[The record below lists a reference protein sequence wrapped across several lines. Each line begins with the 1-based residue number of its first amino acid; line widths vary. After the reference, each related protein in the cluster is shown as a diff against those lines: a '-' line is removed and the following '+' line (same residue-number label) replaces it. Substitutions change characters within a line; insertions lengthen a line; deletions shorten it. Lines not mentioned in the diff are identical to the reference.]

1 MRNKTKAGA
10 EAQPSALGRRYTQEY
25 VALNALAELL
35 ELSKEA
41 KIERGLLH
49 TPAEIAQQPA
59 TWGTTFSIF
68 QEQRG
73 KLADFL
79 RGAGFDESA
88 GPKPT
93 VFLIGAGTSDYV
105 GRSLELLFRR
115 LWQCEVIAIPSTS
128 LLTHGEEWLL
138 PGQNYVWISFSR
150 SGESP
155 EGVAV
160 IEKALAS
167 HPEIYHIVVSCNAEG
182 RMIRSVAGKR
192 QAFAVALDDAVND
205 RGLAMTSSFS
215 NMVVFGQCMAHIHQR
230 ANCESMLTR
239 IVEAGISFLPQ
250 AADAAAALAVEPYEK
265 VCFIGSGAL
274 QGVAV
279 ESALKV
285 LELTAGRILT
295 VSESTLGLRH
305 GPMAAL
311 DNNTLLVAFLSS
323 DEKISRYETDL
334 LQELT
339 RKGVVRTQIVVGG
352 HSEPQSDGFAGRYLS
367 PEIRT
372 AVPDDCRPP
381 VDVLFGQL
389 LGLFFSLRC
398 KLMPDRPSPSGVISR
413 VVQNVKIYA

>member
-1 MRNKTKAGA
+1 
-10 EAQPSALGRRYTQEY
+10 
-25 VALNALAELL
+25 LNALAKLL
-35 ELSKEA
+35 DLSREEKT
-41 KIERGLLH
+41 ERGLLH

-59 TWGTTFSIF
+59 TWRSTFSIF
-68 QEQRG
+68 QEQRSR
-73 KLADFL
+73 LAEFL
-79 RGAGFDESA
+79 GHAGVNESV

-105 GRSLELLFRR
+105 GRSLTQLFRR
-115 LWQCEVIAIPSTS
+115 LWQCEVLAVPSTT
-128 LLTHGEEWLL
+128 LLTDAENCLI
-138 PGQNYVWISFSR
+138 PGQRYLWLSFSR

-160 IEKALAS
+160 IEKALAN
-167 HPEIYHIVVSCNAEG
+167 HPEIHHVVVSCNAEG
-182 RMIRSVAGKR
+182 RMIRSVDGKR

-215 NMVVFGQCMAHIHQR
+215 NMVVFGQCMAHIHEPE
-230 ANCESMLTR
+230 NYESLLSR
-239 IVEAGISFLPQ
+239 IVEAGQTFLPH
-250 AADAAAALAVEPYEK
+250 AADAAAALAAELYEK
-265 VCFIGSGAL
+265 VCFLGSGAL

-295 VSESTLGLRH
+295 MSESTLGLRH

-311 DNNTLLVAFLSS
+311 DKKTLLVAFLSS
-323 DEKISRYETDL
+323 DEKIARYEVDL

-352 HSEPQSDGFAGRYLS
+352 HSELELDGFADRYLS
-367 PEIRT
+367 PDIRT

-381 VDVLFGQL
+381 VDILFGQL

-398 KLMPDRPSPSGVISR
+398 QLMPDRPSPAGVISR

>member
-1 MRNKTKAGA
+1 M
-10 EAQPSALGRRYTQEY
+10 
-25 VALNALAELL
+25 ALNALAELL
-35 ELSKEA
+35 NLPKEA

-59 TWGTTFSIF
+59 TWSTTFSIF
-68 QEQRG
+68 QKQRAR
-73 KLADFL
+73 LADFL
-79 RGAGFDESA
+79 KNAGLDESV

-93 VFLIGAGTSDYV
+93 IFLIGAGTSDYV

-115 LWQCEVIAIPSTS
+115 LWQCEVTAVPSTS
-128 LLTHGEEWLL
+128 LLTHAEEWLL
-138 PGQNYVWISFSR
+138 PGQKYIWISFSR

-192 QAFAVALDDAVND
+192 QAFAVALEDAVND

-215 NMVVFGQCMAHIHQR
+215 NMVVFGQCMAHIHQV
-230 ANCESMLTR
+230 ATYESILNR
-239 IVEAGISFLPQ
+239 LVEAGKSFLPR
-250 AADAAAALAVEPYEK
+250 AADAAAALAAEPFER

-274 QGVAV
+274 EGVAV

-285 LELTAGRILT
+285 LELTAGEILAL
-295 VSESTLGLRH
+295 SESVVGLRH

-311 DNNTLLVAFLSS
+311 DETTLLVAFLSS
-323 DEKISRYETDL
+323 DERVSLYETDL

-339 RKGVVRTQIVVGG
+339 RKGIVKTKIAVGG
-352 HSEPQSDGFAGRYLS
+352 HSELPLDGFADRYLS
-367 PEIRT
+367 PDIRT

-381 VDVLFGQL
+381 VDIMFGQL

-398 KLMPDRPSPSGVISR
+398 GLMPDRPSPGGVINR
-413 VVQNVKIYA
+413 VVQNVKIYS